1 MMINI
6 ILPMVGNSSR
16 FFNDGYSRPKYE
28 LELGGKSLFERV
40 LDGLLASTDDQ
51 IKFHFGVRSDF
62 LGRKFVEQIM
72 EKYNN
77 VYSILDFEKAT
88 SGQAATVF
96 EILQKSKVRE
106 NIYIFNIDTILVN
119 YDLSDFSDCAGGLD
133 VFEAAGNHWSFAKL
147 SDIGQVTET
156 AEKKRI
162 SDHASTGMY
171 YFNTFD
177 TYYEC
182 YTSPESFLNCNEKFV
197 APMFNSL
204 INKGGIVGAR
214 KIKSDQIILV
224 GTPSE
229 YQIARELF

>member
-1 MMINI
+1 MINI

-40 LDGLLASTDDQ
+40 LDGLLASTHDQ
-51 IKFHFGVRSDF
+51 INFHFGVRSDF
-62 LGRKFVEQIM
+62 LGRKFVEQM
-72 EKYNN
+72 MKRYNN
-77 VYSILDFEKAT
+77 VYSILDFERAT

-96 EILQKSKVRE
+96 EILQKSNVRE

-119 YDLSDFSDCAGGLD
+119 YKLSDFSGCAGGLD
-133 VFEAAGNHWSFAKL
+133 LFQADGNHWSFAKL
-147 SDIGQVTET
+147 SDNGQVTET

-171 YFNTFD
+171 FFD
-177 TYYEC
+177 TFETYKTC
-182 YTSPESFLNCNEKFV
+182 FDNPNNFRDSNEKYV
-197 APMFNSL
+197 APMYNSL
-204 INKGGIVGAR
+204 ILSGGIVGSR
-214 KIKSDQIILV
+214 NINPDQIILV

-229 YQIARELF
+229 YHKARELF